1 MFSRLPLTALRAFES
16 AARLGSFKAAAT
28 ELSVT
33 PTAISHQV
41 KTLET
46 WLGLLL
52 FERKPL
58 GVTLTPSGQRLHAA
72 SHAALRQLSDAL
84 EAIQPVVPG
93 ETLVLT
99 TTPSFAAAWL
109 IPRLDGFHERFPHLH
124 VAVETSDAIVD
135 LERESR
141 VDLAI
146 RCSTGSY
153 PSLMRQALFDEYFGA
168 FASPDFDAD
177 NDDGRLNLIAVR
189 WDTPTP
195 NTVSATWQAWC
206 EQAGKQDWLRR
217 SVFRHYDDEHYAL
230 QAVLHG
236 RGAVLASSV
245 LVNDQVM
252 TGALRPILPSVRLP
266 GDRYVAL
273 CRPGRERTTPI
284 REFLLWLDEEASN
297 TRAALDGIRLE

>member
-1 MFSRLPLTALRAFES
+1 MFSKIPLTALRAFES
-16 AARLGSFKAAAT
+16 AARLGSFKTAAS

-33 PTAISHQV
+33 PTAISHQI
-41 KTLET
+41 KALET

-58 GVTLTPSGQRLHAA
+58 GVSLTPCGQQLYAA
-72 SHAALRQLSDAL
+72 SHEAFRRLGDAL
-84 EAIQPVVPG
+84 EAIQPIVPG

-109 IPRLDGFHERFPHLH
+109 IPRLDRFHERFPHLH
-124 VAVETSDAIVD
+124 IAVETSDTVVD
-135 LERESR
+135 LEREAR

-146 RCSTGSY
+146 RCSSERY
-153 PSLMRQALFDEYFGA
+153 PALVNQELFDEYFGA
-168 FASPDFDAD
+168 FASPDFDED
-177 NDDGRLNLIAVR
+177 RPSGRLELIAVR
-189 WDTPTP
+189 WDTSTP
-195 NTVSATWQAWC
+195 NTESVTWQAWC
-206 EQAGKQDWLRR
+206 ERAGKQDWLRR
-217 SVFRHYDDEHYAL
+217 SVLRHFDDEHYAL

-252 TGALRPILPSVRLP
+252 AGALRPVLPSVRLP

-273 CRPGRERTTPI
+273 CRPGRERVTPI
-284 REFLLWLDEEASN
+284 REFLDWLEEEASA
-297 TRAALDGIRLE
+297 TRVGLLNRGS